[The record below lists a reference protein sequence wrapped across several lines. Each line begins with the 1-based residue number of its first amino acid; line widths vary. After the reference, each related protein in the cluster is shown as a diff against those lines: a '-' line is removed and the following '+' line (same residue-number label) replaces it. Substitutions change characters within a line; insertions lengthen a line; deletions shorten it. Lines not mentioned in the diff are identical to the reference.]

1 MKKLILW
8 TFLLAGMAQYGYAQQ
23 HVSAI
28 MHFKSFGI
36 DKVEGADGTK
46 ATYKGATSLS
56 GNLRIFDKN
65 QFAFRAGIG
74 VNNIEYQF
82 TTDSLNTNYDAVRKN
97 LTAYLGV
104 EKYFSVGVL
113 EPYIGVFVPINF
125 NATNNI
131 TNIAGDASEQIKDGS
146 VSAGFSI
153 TGGLN
158 LKLFRFLRIGVG
170 GDLGFSNFKEQVLD
184 NLTTEPSAIK
194 LKKLD
199 VSPVFTV
206 GLAF

>member
-1 MKKLILW
+1 MKNLVLLV
-8 TFLLAGMAQYGYAQQ
+8 TLLASISQFSYAQQ
-23 HVSAI
+23 RFSAI

-36 DKVEGADGTK
+36 DKVEGADGTE
-46 ATYKGATSLS
+46 ATYTGATSLS
-56 GNLRIFDKN
+56 GNLRVFDKN

-74 VNNIEYQF
+74 ANNLEYHF
-82 TTDSLNTNYDAVRKN
+82 TTDSLNTNYNAIRQS

-104 EKYFSVGVL
+104 EKYFSVGIL

-125 NATNNI
+125 NATNKI
-131 TNIAGDASEQIKDGS
+131 TDIIYNSTEQIKDGS

-158 LKLFRFLRIGVG
+158 LKLFRIIRIGIG
-170 GDLGFSNFKEQVLD
+170 GDVGFSNFKEQVLD

-194 LKKLD
+194 LKNLD
-199 VSPVFTV
+199 VSPVFTF